1 MVSLPRSIRFTIRL
15 HLSDGWLAW
24 EIVNMMKIMILP
36 FERTCK
42 VKVSSRTPC
51 KNKCHANYSMHGL
64 WLSFGRAEGHT
75 DTCLFVCLFVWFIDG
90 LIGCLVGWLVGWVGW
105 LVGWL
110 IDWLCGCEDPFGCAT
125 IHKYWLVVWNIFH
138 FSRNIGNNHPNWR
151 NHIFQRGRAQP
162 PTISIYY
169 P

>member
-42 VKVSSRTPC
+42 VKVSSRTPSC

-110 IDWLCGCEDPFGCAT
+110 IYWLIVWLWGSFWLCNHTQILVGGLEHFSFFQ
-125 IHKYWLVVWNIFH
+125 KYWE
-138 FSRNIGNNHPNWR
+138 
-151 NHIFQRGRAQP
+151 
-162 PTISIYY
+162 
-169 P
+169 